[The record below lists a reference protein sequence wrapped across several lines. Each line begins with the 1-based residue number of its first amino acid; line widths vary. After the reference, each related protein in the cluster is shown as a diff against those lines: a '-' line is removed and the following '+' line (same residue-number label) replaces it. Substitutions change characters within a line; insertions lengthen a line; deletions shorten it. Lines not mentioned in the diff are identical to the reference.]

1 MREVAVIGIGQ
12 TKIDEQ
18 WDQSLR
24 DIAGEAVLAAMHDAH
39 RDHADALYIGNMM
52 SSTANRQQHL
62 GAYIAD
68 WVGLKQSEAYR
79 IESACSS
86 GAAAFRTGLMAVA
99 SGEVESA
106 VVVGV
111 EKMIKEFPSLP

>member
-12 TKIDEQ
+12 TKIDEH

-24 DIAGEAVLAAMHDAH
+24 DIAGEAVLAAMHDAQ

-68 WVGLKQSEAYR
+68 WVGLN
-79 IESACSS
+79 SARHTASS
-86 GAAAFRTGLMAVA
+86 QPAHPAQQP
-99 SGEVESA
+99 SGQA
-106 VVVGV
+106 
-111 EKMIKEFPSLP
+111 